1 MFSIHRRGDIF
12 DKVEAKRRTSGR
24 RMGCRFL
31 RQAGAPRPEDSSV
44 ATQEAAAELCD
55 AKMTPVYVAECQGF
69 LIEAAA
75 CTYIY
80 IYISVYIH
88 MYTYVY
94 IYIYVCVCYRRL
106 NAGTH
111 SNAP

>member
-31 RQAGAPRPEDSSV
+31 RQAGVPRPEISSV

-55 AKMTPVYVAECQGF
+55 TKMTPVCVAECQGF

-80 IYISVYIH
+80 ISVYIH

-94 IYIYVCVCYRRL
+94 IYVCVWYRRL